1 MKAISSWHVGV
12 AAEAYA
18 AAVFARY
25 GYTFST
31 KTQTAREAKN
41 YFENLDW
48 YRSAQSY
55 CTATEWETVR
65 SSYMNDIERE
75 NINRINAW
83 QQDHGVYY

>member
-1 MKAISSWHVGV
+1 MVSSDREEMHSASQMAIN
-12 AAEAYA
+12 EM
-18 AAVFARY
+18 FARY

-31 KTQTAREAKN
+31 KTQTAREAKS